1 MIVNRILIVE
11 DEAGMRRILAVLL
24 QKEGHEVYEAGTRKE
39 ALKTLTAQ
47 PLDLVI
53 TDQRLPD
60 GDGLDVLAAAKDA
73 DPSLPVIVVTA
84 YASVELAVTAMREGA
99 FDFITKPFN
108 PDTVR
113 AAVWRACNH
122 AALLRENERLRDEV
136 GRLAEDT
143 ELLGA
148 SPAMQQVRDFIVRA
162 APTNATILI
171 TGETGTGKEL
181 VARAIHQHS
190 TRAKSPFV
198 AVNCAAM
205 PEDLLESQL
214 FGHEKGAFTGA
225 EQARQGLFEAADQ
238 GTLFLDEAGEMSLAL
253 QAKLLRVLVDGE
265 LLRVGS
271 TSPRK
276 VDVRIIAA
284 THRNLEQRVKDG
296 AFREDLYFRLAV
308 VPLAIPP
315 LRDRCEDIPPLL
327 DHFLTVVAH
336 DLKVERRTLASEAIE
351 ALRRY
356 AFPGNVRELRNLIER
371 AYILGHGK
379 ELGTDDF
386 PVARTH
392 PDLPSADHGSHATV
406 QDLVRALPPELDAR
420 EILED
425 VERHLLIRAL
435 DMAEGAQAEAA
446 RKLGLSRSDMTYKVR
461 KYGIRDHTSRSGD
474 DV

>member
-1 MIVNRILIVE
+1 
-11 DEAGMRRILAVLL
+11 MRRILAVLL
-24 QKEGHEVYEAGTRKE
+24 QKEGHEVYEAGSRKE
-39 ALKTLTAQ
+39 ALKTLNAH

-60 GDGLDVLAAAKDA
+60 GEGLSVLAAAKDA
-73 DPSLPVIVVTA
+73 DPTVPVIVITA
-84 YASVELAVTAMREGA
+84 YASVELAVDSMRAGA

-122 AALLRENERLRDEV
+122 AALLRENVRLRDEV
-136 GRLAEDT
+136 ERLAADT
-143 ELLGA
+143 ELLGN
-148 SPAMQQVRDFIVRA
+148 SPAMQHVRDFILRA

-171 TGETGTGKEL
+171 TGDTGTGKEL
-181 VARAIHQHS
+181 VARAIHKRS
-190 TRAKSPFV
+190 ARASAPFI

-225 EQARQGLFEAADQ
+225 EQARQGLFEAANM

-308 VPLAIPP
+308 VPLAIAP
-315 LRDRCEDIPPLL
+315 LRERREDIPELL
-327 DHFLTVVAH
+327 DHFLTAVAH
-336 DLKVERRTLASEAIE
+336 ELKVERRTIAPQAVE
-351 ALRRY
+351 ALQYY
-356 AFPGNVRELRNLIER
+356 AFPGNVRELRNLVER
-371 AYILGHGK
+371 AYILGRGH
-379 ELGTDDF
+379 ELGTADF
-386 PVARTH
+386 PVANT
-392 PDLPSADHGSHATV
+392 PSSTGPAPASGNLENVIQALPS
-406 QDLVRALPPELDAR
+406 ELDVR
-420 EILED
+420 SVLED
-425 VERHLLIRAL
+425 LERQLLIRAL
-435 DMAEGAQAEAA
+435 DASGGAQAEAA
-446 RKLGLSRSDMTYKVR
+446 RKLGLSRSDMTYKVK
-461 KYGIRDHTSRSGD
+461 KYNIRDHTSQGT
-474 DV
+474 

>member
-1 MIVNRILIVE
+1 
-11 DEAGMRRILAVLL
+11 MRRILAVLL
-24 QKEGHEVYEAGTRKE
+24 QKEGHEVVEAGSCKD
-39 ALKTLTAQ
+39 ALKTINAQ

-60 GDGLDVLAAAKDA
+60 GDGMGVLAATKDA
-73 DPSLPVIVVTA
+73 DPSLPVIMVTA

-122 AALLRENERLRDEV
+122 ATLLRENERLRDEV
-136 GRLAEDT
+136 GRLAADT
-143 ELLGA
+143 ELLGD
-148 SPAMQQVRDFIVRA
+148 SPAMQAVRDFIVRA
-162 APTNATILI
+162 APTSATILI

-181 VARAIHQHS
+181 VARAIHKRS
-190 TRAKSPFV
+190 MRADAPFV

-225 EQARQGLFEAADQ
+225 EQARQGLFEAANK
-238 GTLFLDEAGEMSLAL
+238 GTLFLDEAGEMSLGL

-271 TSPRK
+271 TNPRK

-296 AFREDLYFRLAV
+296 TFREDLYFRLAV

-315 LRDRCEDIPPLL
+315 MRDRDVDIPALIE
-327 DHFLTVVAH
+327 HFLTVVAH
-336 DLKVERRTLASEAIE
+336 DLKVDRRTVAPEAVD

-371 AYILGHGK
+371 AYILGRGE

-386 PVARTH
+386 PVAA
-392 PDLPSADHGSHATV
+392 PSRSTPSPAVGGAQTSV
-406 QDLVRALPPELDAR
+406 QDLVNALPPDLDVR
-420 EILED
+420 QVLED
-425 VERHLLIRAL
+425 VERHLLVRAL

-461 KYGIRDHTSRSGD
+461 KFDIRDHTARGG
-474 DV
+474 

>member
-1 MIVNRILIVE
+1 MNRILIVE

-24 QKEGHEVYEAGTRKE
+24 QKEGHEVHEAGTHKE
-39 ALKTLTAQ
+39 ALKTLNAQ
-47 PLDLVI
+47 PLDLII

-60 GDGLDVLAAAKDA
+60 GEGLMVLAAAKDA
-73 DPSLPVIVVTA
+73 DPSLPVIVITA
-84 YASVELAVTAMREGA
+84 YASVELAVEAMRAGA

-136 GRLAEDT
+136 GRLAADT
-143 ELLGA
+143 ELLGESA
-148 SPAMQQVRDFIVRA
+148 AMQTVREFIVRA
-162 APTNATILI
+162 SPTNATILI

-181 VARAIHQHS
+181 VARAIHKGS
-190 TRAKSPFV
+190 ARSEAPFV

-225 EQARQGLFEAADQ
+225 DQARQGLFEAANR
-238 GTLFLDEAGEMSLAL
+238 GTLFLDEAGEMSLSL

-271 TSPRK
+271 TNPRK

-296 AFREDLYFRLAV
+296 TFREDLYFRLAV

-315 LRDRCEDIPPLL
+315 LRDRRDDVPGLL
-327 DHFLTVVAH
+327 EHFLTAVAQ
-336 DLKVERRTLASEAIE
+336 DLKVARKTIAPEAVA
-351 ALRRY
+351 ALKSY
-356 AFPGNVRELRNLIER
+356 PFPGNVRELRNLIER
-371 AYILGHGK
+371 AYILGRRE
-379 ELGTDDF
+379 ELRVEDF
-386 PVARTH
+386 PVANARSSKA
-392 PDLPSADHGSHATV
+392 SAPASDSAE
-406 QDLVRALPPELDAR
+406 DFVRALPQELDAR
-420 EILED
+420 SFLDD
-425 VERHLLIRAL
+425 VERQLLIRAL
-435 DMAEGAQAEAA
+435 DASGGAQAEAA
-446 RKLGLSRSDMTYKVR
+446 RKLGLSRSDMTYKVK
-461 KYGIRDHTSRSGD
+461 KYGIRDHTSQGS
-474 DV
+474 

>member
-1 MIVNRILIVE
+1 MNRILIVE

-24 QKEGHEVYEAGTRKE
+24 QKEGHEVHEAGTHKE
-39 ALKTLTAQ
+39 ALKTLNAQ

-60 GDGLDVLAAAKDA
+60 GEGLMVLAAAKDA

-84 YASVELAVTAMREGA
+84 YASVELAVEAMRAGA

-122 AALLRENERLRDEV
+122 VALLRENERLRDEV
-136 GRLAEDT
+136 GRLAADT
-143 ELLGA
+143 ELLGESA
-148 SPAMQQVRDFIVRA
+148 AMQTVRDFIVRA

-181 VARAIHQHS
+181 VARAIHKRS
-190 TRAKSPFV
+190 ARAEAPFV

-225 EQARQGLFEAADQ
+225 DQARQGLFEAANN
-238 GTLFLDEAGEMSLAL
+238 GTLFLDEAGEMSLSL

-271 TSPRK
+271 TNPRN

-315 LRDRCEDIPPLL
+315 VRDRRDDVPALL
-327 DHFLTVVAH
+327 EHFLTAVAQ
-336 DLKVERRTLASEAIE
+336 DLKVARKTIAPEAVA
-351 ALRRY
+351 ALKSY
-356 AFPGNVRELRNLIER
+356 PFPGNVRELRNLIER
-371 AYILGHGK
+371 AYILGRGE
-379 ELGTDDF
+379 ELGVEDF
-386 PVARTH
+386 PVANARSSRA
-392 PDLPSADHGSHATV
+392 SASASDSV
-406 QDLVRALPPELDAR
+406 EDLVRAMPQELDVR
-420 EILED
+420 SFLDD
-425 VERHLLIRAL
+425 VERQLLIRAL
-435 DMAEGAQAEAA
+435 DASGGAQAEAA
-446 RKLGLSRSDMTYKVR
+446 RKLSLSRSDMTYKVK
-461 KYGIRDHTSRSGD
+461 KYGIRDHTSQGS
-474 DV
+474 

>member
-1 MIVNRILIVE
+1 VNRILIVE

-24 QKEGHEVYEAGTRKE
+24 QKEGHETVEAGTCKD
-39 ALKTLTAQ
+39 ALKTLSAQ

-60 GDGLDVLAAAKDA
+60 GDGMQVLSAAKDA
-73 DPSLPVIVVTA
+73 DPSLPVIMVTA

-122 AALLRENERLRDEV
+122 AALTRENERLRDEV
-136 GRLAEDT
+136 GRLAADT
-143 ELLGA
+143 DLLGD
-148 SPAMQQVRDFIVRA
+148 SPAMHAVRDFIMRA

-171 TGETGTGKEL
+171 SGATGTGKEL
-181 VARAIHQHS
+181 VARAIHKRS
-190 TRAKSPFV
+190 ARANAPFV

-225 EQARQGLFEAADQ
+225 EQARQGLFEAANN
-238 GTLFLDEAGEMSLAL
+238 GTLFLDEAGEMSLGL

-284 THRNLEQRVKDG
+284 THRNLEQRVKEG
-296 AFREDLYFRLAV
+296 TFREDLYFRLAV

-315 LRDRCEDIPPLL
+315 LRDRKEDIPVLIE
-327 DHFLTVVAH
+327 HFLTAVAH
-336 DLKVERRTLASEAIE
+336 DLKVDRRAVARDAVD
-351 ALRRY
+351 ALCRY

-371 AYILGHGK
+371 AYILGRGQ
-379 ELGTDDF
+379 ELGADDF
-386 PVARTH
+386 PVAVPSH
-392 PDLPSADHGSHATV
+392 PGVPRNVSGADATIKE
-406 QDLVRALPPELDAR
+406 LASALPAELDVR
-420 EILED
+420 QVLED
-425 VERHLLIRAL
+425 MERELLIRAL
-435 DMAEGAQAEAA
+435 DMSDGAQAEAA
-446 RKLGLSRSDMTYKVR
+446 RKMGLSRSDMTYKVR
-461 KYGIRDHTSRSGD
+461 KYRIRDHTSRAGD
-474 DV
+474 DS